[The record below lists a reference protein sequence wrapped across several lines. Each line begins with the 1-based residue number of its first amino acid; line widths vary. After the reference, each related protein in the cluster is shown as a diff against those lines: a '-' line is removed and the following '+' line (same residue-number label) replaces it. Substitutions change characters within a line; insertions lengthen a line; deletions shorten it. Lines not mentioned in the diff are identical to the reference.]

1 MTEDIFIQRSATLKK
16 SDSGSDSRL
25 LSDWEFL
32 DAYVLLGEPGAGK
45 TTAFKAEAERMGEA
59 AYYVTARDFAVLK
72 LPVDAR
78 GKTMFIDSLDERR
91 TDSVSPFTALDEIR
105 KALQEAGCPRFR
117 LSCREA
123 DWVQKGDSDLGKVS
137 PSKKVETLWLNPLNE
152 AEILEVLGRMP
163 SSKAIEPVAFLQEA
177 KVRKLDPLLSNP
189 LFLKLLADVVQK
201 DDWPESRSDTYAAA
215 CKLLVREHNRAHQ
228 VSRPIRNSI
237 NSERLLSAAG
247 KLAAVMLLS
256 NCSEIHIGA
265 VDTAAADAFHIDDLP
280 SDLNVDKAIAMA
292 ALDTKLF
299 SAEGDSRVPVHR
311 TVGEYLAGRAIGDL
325 VSNHGLPLQR
335 VLAIM
340 SLAGTQT
347 VDVLRGVHAWLTL
360 FCVKDTDVL
369 IANDPLG
376 LVLYGDVKP
385 FSVGQKTKLLFEL
398 QRAATENPWFRN
410 ENWEAHPFGA
420 LGTADM
426 GPTFARFLQNAS
438 RDMGHEALV
447 VCILDAIRFG
457 DTIPGLAGIFEEIAR
472 DETRAQR
479 VRFGAVAAWL
489 RDGSFELDPARRLLS
504 DVSSGAVKDPDDEVL
519 GKLLDCLYPTHL
531 SVREVFACC
540 RPPKRPNLIGQF
552 RMFWAVEFNRILP
565 NKDLTAALETLD
577 EILMAPAARNDI
589 DTPTRAYD
597 MTREVAAKVL
607 MRAVE
612 VEGEAIA
619 AAQLWEWFSLGLDKY
634 GSAGLESSTIQFL
647 SDWLSHRPE
656 MQRRLVSEGVRR
668 MSDNATTMDIH
679 NVENRLYDASRPADW
694 YRWLLELASA
704 SSDEVFVQYCV
715 DRAAFAAV
723 NLTER
728 FDITLEALEN
738 WIEANQQRWP
748 QAQQWVERNTAWRLD
763 SWQRRQFEHKHQV
776 ESRRQQ
782 ERAERQNNFG
792 ERLRGLL
799 TGARDDWLVQQIAL
813 AYDKMFSNIEGETP
827 LQRVA
832 ELLVVDD
839 DVAKQAI
846 DAVKRLVTADY
857 LPLLSSIISVGRKAG
872 QTYTLSYPA
881 LLAARLCFAGG
892 DDVKSWKPSV
902 VEALLGFYM
911 VDAGAPMPDWMRAI
925 AEDNPGSLSNLM
937 LTCWEAQLNDGRA
950 PNVDALQF
958 LRDEDAPKGLVEDL
972 LPRVLNTIAADPDER
987 ILHFFNAV
995 LLTGAERHL
1004 RPDAI
1009 SGALKHLLSRSGT
1022 SDKFQLA
1029 LRMGLFVTDPQS
1041 QIDAIETDASKRPDG
1056 TYLLAKA
1063 FEQRGQGAYD
1073 ALALH
1078 PAIAARMI
1086 RVLASAPSIRTPSD
1100 DESYDSPYN
1109 HQSAVLQRIAH
1120 LLAASLSPDAEQA
1133 LRELRQD
1140 PALELWR
1147 SWLGALYFQRDRK
1160 VKNQQ
1165 YVPPMPVEVLNVLAN
1180 KAPANSR
1187 DMAELLRDHLSHVAQ
1202 RIHFEETNLL
1212 DLFYDRDEKGVL
1224 TPKSENSCR
1233 DVLLGLL
1240 RDSLALRSV
1249 QIEKESLAAAEKRAD
1264 MQATIFAQSGRRIL
1278 PVEIKK
1284 DNHKEL
1290 WYAWR
1295 DQLEPRYMRNPSA
1308 EGVGVFVILWFGHK
1322 TKVGPDGRK
1331 PKSAQQLAEMM
1342 SALIPAE
1349 YVGHIVGLVVDLSR
1363 GLSRG

>member
-1 MTEDIFIQRSATLKK
+1 MTDEIFIERRATLKNFHT
-16 SDSGSDSRL
+16 GRDSRL
-25 LSDWEFL
+25 LPDWETL
-32 DAYVLLGEPGAGK
+32 DAYVLLGEPGCGK
-45 TTAFKAEAERMGEA
+45 TTAFEAEAKRMGEA
-59 AYYVTARDFAVLK
+59 AFYVTARDFAVLE
-72 LPVDAR
+72 LPPEAL
-78 GKTMFIDSLDERR
+78 GKTLFIDSLDERR

-105 KALQEAGCPRFR
+105 KALQRAGCPRFR

-123 DWVQKGDSDLGKVS
+123 DWVQRGDSDLEKVS

-152 AEILEVLGRMP
+152 AEILEVLGGMP
-163 SSKAIEPVAFLQEA
+163 SSKSIEPVSFLHEA

-189 LFLKLLADVVQK
+189 LFLMLLSDVVSK
-201 DDWPESRSDTYAAA
+201 GKWPESRSATYAAA

-228 VSRPIRNSI
+228 MSRPIRNSI
-237 NSERLLSAAG
+237 SSQRLLSAAG

-256 NCSEIHIGA
+256 NCSEIHVGA
-265 VDTAAADAFHIDDLP
+265 VDTTAADAFHIDDLP
-280 SDLNVDKAIAMA
+280 PDLEVDKATALA
-292 ALDTKLF
+292 VLDTKLF
-299 SAEGDSRVPVHR
+299 SAVGDARVPVHR
-311 TVGEYLAGRAIGDL
+311 TVGEYLAGWAIGDL
-325 VSNHGLPLQR
+325 VSNRGLPLRR

-340 SLAGTQT
+340 SLEGTQT

-360 FCVKDTDVL
+360 FCVKDREIL

-398 QRAATENPWFRN
+398 ERAAADNPWFRN

-426 GPTFARFLQNAS
+426 ESTFAQFLRDES
-438 RDMGHEALV
+438 RHMGHEALI

-457 DTIPGLAGIFEEIAR
+457 DTFPGMAGIFEEIAR

-479 VRFGAVAAWL
+479 VRLGAVAAWL
-489 RDGSFELDPARRLLS
+489 RDGAFEPDSARRLLS
-504 DVSSGAVKDPDDEVL
+504 DVSSGALKDPDDEVL
-519 GKLLDCLYPTHL
+519 GELLDCLYPTHL
-531 SVREVFACC
+531 SAKEVLVCC

-552 RMFWAVEFNRILP
+552 RMFWAVEFNRRLP
-565 NKDLTAALETLD
+565 DKDLAPALETLND
-577 EILMAPAARNDI
+577 ILMAPAARDDI

-597 MTREVAAKVL
+597 VTREVAAKVL
-607 MRAVE
+607 VRAVE
-612 VEGEAIA
+612 LEGEAVP
-619 AAQLWEWFSLGLDKY
+619 AAQLWKWFSLGLDKY
-634 GSAGLESSTIQFL
+634 GSAGIESSTIQRV

-656 MQRRLVSEGVRR
+656 MQQRLVLEGLRL
-668 MSDNATTMDIH
+668 MSDSTMTLDIH
-679 NVENRLYDASRPADW
+679 KVESRLYDARRPADW
-694 YRWLLELASA
+694 YLWLLEQASA
-704 SSDEVFVQYCV
+704 SADEVFVEYCV
-715 DRAAFAAV
+715 DRASHAAV
-723 NLTER
+723 NLTDR
-728 FDITLEALEN
+728 FDITLEALET
-738 WIEANQQRWP
+738 WIDANKQRWP
-748 QAQQWVERNTAWRLD
+748 QAQQWVERNTAWQLD
-763 SWQRRQFEHKHQV
+763 SWQRRQFEHEHQAKT
-776 ESRRQQ
+776 RRQQ
-782 ERAERQNNFG
+782 ERAERQTDFG

-799 TGARDDWLVQQIAL
+799 TGVRDDWLAQQIAL
-813 AYDKMFSNIEGETP
+813 AYDKMFSNIDNEEP

-832 ELLVVDD
+832 ELLVVAG
-839 DVAKQAI
+839 DVAEQAV

-857 LPLLSSIISVGRKAG
+857 LPSLRDIISVGRKAG
-872 QTYTLSYPA
+872 KTYISSYPA
-881 LLAARLCFAGG
+881 LFAARLSFG
-892 DDVKSWKPSV
+892 DGADVKSWKLGV
-902 VEALLGFYM
+902 VEALVGFYM
-911 VDAGAPMPDWMRAI
+911 MNDGAPIPDWMRAI
-925 AEDNPGSLSNLM
+925 AEDNPRSLSDLM
-937 LTCWEAQLNDGRA
+937 FTCWEAQLDYGRL

-958 LRDEDAPKGLVEDL
+958 LREEDAPKALVEDL
-972 LPRVLNTIAADPDER
+972 LPRVLVTMPADPDER

-995 LLTGAERHL
+995 LLSGAERHL

-1022 SDKFQLA
+1022 SVKFQLA

-1041 QIDAIETDASKRPDG
+1041 QIDAIETEASKRPDG

-1078 PAIAARMI
+1078 PAIAARII

-1140 PALELWR
+1140 PALESWR

-1160 VKNQQ
+1160 VKNHQ
-1165 YVPPMPVEVLNVLAN
+1165 YVPPMPVELLNVLAN

-1212 DLFYDRDEKGVL
+1212 DLFYERDKKGVL

-1249 QIEKESLAAAEKRAD
+1249 QIEKESVAAAEKRAD

-1284 DNHKEL
+1284 DSHKEL

-1308 EGVGVFVILWFGHK
+1308 EGVGVFIILWFAHK
-1322 TKVGPDGRK
+1322 TKVGPHGQK
-1331 PKSAQQLAEMM
+1331 PKSADQMAEMM
-1342 SALIPAE
+1342 SAHIPAE
-1349 YVGHIVGLVVDLSR
+1349 YAGHIVGLVVDLSR